1 MSKVNAGAGTVAV
14 AESAVAV
21 EVGELGEWLLVGW
34 VLGVE
39 ESLWLEFITLW
50 VSGFFTGDEAALK
63 LALGIFIRSSF
74 ACTY

>member
-1 MSKVNAGAGTVAV
+1 MGKVDAGAGTVAV

-39 ESLWLEFITLW
+39 ESLWLEFVALW
-50 VSGFFTGDEAALK
+50 VGGFFTGDEAALR
-63 LALGIFIRSSF
+63 LALCIFIRSSF

>member
-1 MSKVNAGAGTVAV
+1 MGEVDAGAGTIAV

-39 ESLWLEFITLW
+39 ESLWLELVALW
-50 VSGFFTGDEAALK
+50 VSGFFTGDEAVVK
-63 LALGIFIRSSF
+63 VSF
-74 ACTY
+74 LQFWVK